1 MRGNNK
7 ELIYL
12 NQQNK
17 INTTT
22 AKTPSKS
29 QPIEFIITESY
40 ANRLSL
46 KDAIINIL
54 YSKHLTGDKEVK
66 NAN

>member
-1 MRGNNK
+1 MRGNHK

-12 NQQNK
+12 NEQN
-17 INTTT
+17 IANAITT
-22 AKTPSKS
+22 KTPLKR

-54 YSKHLTGDKEVK
+54 YSKYLAGDKEVK